1 MQYFTLFYIAF
12 LIHFQFFPG
21 MKTGCSRGSCMAE
34 LQWQLLIVFT
44 GKTVMKKIVEMS
56 KPFIKSCARHNHFS
70 APTSFFLST
79 FSQK

>member
-1 MQYFTLFYIAF
+1 
-12 LIHFQFFPG
+12 

-56 KPFIKSCARHNHFS
+56 KPFIKSCEHNHFS
-70 APTSFFLST
+70 SSNFFLVNLLSE
-79 FSQK
+79 